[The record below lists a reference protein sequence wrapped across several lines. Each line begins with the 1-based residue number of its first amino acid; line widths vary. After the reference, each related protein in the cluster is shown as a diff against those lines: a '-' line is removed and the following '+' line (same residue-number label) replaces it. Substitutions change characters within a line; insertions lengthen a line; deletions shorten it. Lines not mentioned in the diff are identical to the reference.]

1 MSQDEIRFD
10 RHFIAVWRAKWLII
24 VIVSLATAVTWWV
37 GQRQPT
43 LHGATALVKNGRV
56 WKEPLEDPYITET
69 AVNSAG
75 FYHELAARIG
85 GTPSY
90 LKGRIRAEV
99 VVAGTQRARYPI
111 LVKVASTA
119 ESGDEAV
126 RLARAVTDEII
137 ARHQKLF
144 DEALS
149 NYRERERLIEAQLKE
164 PIGSLELRSKLE
176 LELNEVKTNNLSPTV
191 TERTQL
197 VEPIVADSTMRPTG
211 LRGVAIIAL
220 VSALVSI
227 VVAAL
232 VGHFKPTPS

>member
-10 RHFIAVWRAKWLII
+10 RHFIAVWRAKWIII
-24 VIVSLATAVTWWV
+24 VVVSLASAVTWWLE
-37 GQRQPT
+37 QRQPT

-56 WKEPLEDPYITET
+56 WKEPLEDPYITEM

-75 FYHELAARIG
+75 FFQELAARIG
-85 GTPSY
+85 GAPSY
-90 LKGRIRAEV
+90 LKARIRAEV
-99 VVAGTQRARYPI
+99 VVGGTNRARYPI
-111 LVKVASTA
+111 LVRVASTA
-119 ESGDEAV
+119 ESTNEAV
-126 RLARAVTDEII
+126 RLAQAVTDEII

-144 DEALS
+144 DEALA

-164 PIGSLELRSKLE
+164 SIGSLELRSKLE

-197 VEPIVADSTMRPTG
+197 VEPIVADSATRPTV
-211 LRGVAIIAL
+211 LRGVATAAL
-220 VSALVSI
+220 VSALASI

-232 VGHFKPTPS
+232 AGHFKPTP